1 MDDRPAAAQ
10 FPQQTAAIC
19 GAQLVMPP
27 RQLLGHFTQ
36 PGDADAL
43 GRWLLD
49 LDTTGLSALVVSSD
63 MLAYGGLV
71 ASRTAATPL
80 ADAQARIR
88 TLARFHDLHPGLPI
102 YVFGTIMRLTPT
114 ETPQSE
120 PYLDALASYARAA
133 GAAHPSA
140 EQTAQLA
147 AWRAKIPDAAY
158 WDYAGARARD
168 VDTDAALITL
178 AAQGD
183 INWLA
188 ITQDDAGAP
197 DGLQM
202 AEQRRLAGSVAQLHV
217 DDRVLL
223 SSGADEMGMVGV
235 TRAIEDAAAW
245 HPPISIE
252 YSSPRGPS
260 VQDPLE
266 DIPVGQT
273 IAGIVRAL
281 GLPTTGYRMDVKLHV
296 IVPTAS
302 PDDLRPYLR
311 SLTDDVSKGYRVAI
325 VDLTF
330 ITDDIP
336 QERMTFES
344 LRDAGVAARPV
355 AYASWNTTA
364 NSTGTA
370 LSAATCFSL
379 AEHFGIEEASAREN
393 FLFDRYVDDYAYRLL
408 VRPGLNADLR
418 ARGYDTYALGAN
430 SAEAESQ
437 MRSLLWPLAIELFD
451 NSFAPDGWR
460 QTQTSMYLPWQRT
473 FEIKLDTMLTE
484 STK

>member
-1 MDDRPAAAQ
+1 MDDRPATAQ

-19 GAQLVMPP
+19 GAHLVMPP
-27 RQLLGHFTQ
+27 PQLLGHFTQ
-36 PGDADAL
+36 PGETDAL

-133 GAAHPSA
+133 GASHPGLD
-140 EQTAQLA
+140 ETAQLA
-147 AWRAKIPDAAY
+147 AWRAKIPDGAY
-158 WDYAGARARD
+158 WDYIGARARD
-168 VDTDAALITL
+168 VDIDAALITL
-178 AAQGD
+178 AAQGAV
-183 INWLA
+183 NWLA

-197 DGLQM
+197 DGLQRV
-202 AEQRRLAGSVAQLHV
+202 EQRHLAGLVAQLHA

-223 SSGADEMGMVGV
+223 SSGADEMGMVAV
-235 TRAIEDAAAW
+235 TRAIEDAAGW

-252 YSSPRGPS
+252 YSSPKGPS

-281 GLPTTGYRMDVKLHV
+281 GLPTTGYLMDVKLHV
-296 IVPTAS
+296 IVPVAS

-311 SLTDDVSKGYRVAI
+311 SLTGDVSKGYRVAI

-330 ITDDIP
+330 IADDLA
-336 QERMTFES
+336 QERMTVQS

-370 LSAATCFSL
+370 LSAAACFSL
-379 AEHFGIEEASAREN
+379 AEHFGVEEAQAREN

-418 ARGYDTYALGAN
+418 AQGYDTYALGAN
-430 SAEAESQ
+430 SAAAESQ
-437 MRSLLWPLAIELFD
+437 MRRLLWPLAIELFD
-451 NSFAPDGWR
+451 GSFAPDGWR
-460 QTQTSMYLPWQRT
+460 QAQTSMYLPWQRT
-473 FEIKLDTMLTE
+473 FEIKLDTMLDHDRP
-484 STK
+484 